1 MHALVI
7 FNSGFCEH
15 DKQGYGKQE
24 LCPASLFN
32 FDYEREPAGTW
43 EKSELCPYLN
53 SQESKQIMSEI
64 AEIWEF
70 RIFFFAHNHTIH
82 SQVKTCIVSYICNE
96 NPLKEADN
104 RTMSKTYVKYS
115 TSH

>member
-1 MHALVI
+1 MGSKSCAQPVCLI
-7 FNSGFCEH
+7 LIMSENQ
-15 DKQGYGKQE
+15 QGHGKQE

-53 SQESKQIMSEI
+53 SQESKRIMSEI

-70 RIFFFAHNHTIH
+70 RFFFR
-82 SQVKTCIVSYICNE
+82 SQPYHALPS
-96 NPLKEADN
+96 
-104 RTMSKTYVKYS
+104 
-115 TSH
+115 

>member
-53 SQESKQIMSEI
+53 SQESKQII
-64 AEIWEF
+64 C
-70 RIFFFAHNHTIH
+70 NHTMH